1 MLTFFSQAFYPPLSL
16 TVHESG
22 KGVQQSVGVWCVMK
36 CRGLFVASALS
47 LAVFLHAPV
56 SVAAAPAGK
65 DAGDNGVALLLVEAI
80 DALQEGQAAMAE
92 RLLTRA
98 IDSGR
103 LEPEALA
110 NALVNRAL
118 ARQKLGRDKEA
129 IRDYSAALKIDAL
142 SGHARA
148 VALYN
153 RGLAHRRLGMPA
165 RAAEDF
171 TSAIYLDPRFA
182 AAYFSRGNV
191 LFRAGQN
198 LFALADYEKALK
210 YGYEKPHLVHY
221 ALALV
226 NLALDRREEAREQ
239 LRMALEQKP
248 DYAPARRQLA
258 SLMRADGI
266 RLAELPP
273 KGTGPAAKDTPAS
286 RKLAA
291 MAERNRTNL
300 RRKARPL
307 PVPPGEVETPV
318 RRDERKPAADGLLVA
333 SVDAARPAKTAKAAR
348 KPRRK
353 QAPAI
358 AEKRPAIARIA
369 AAAKAGAGTGAG
381 AMTGTLSPTD
391 VQVMP
396 VSAPAKEQNIHAAA
410 PSAKAMRN
418 DAVKTASLG
427 PVSADA
433 AARAARAAA
442 DAARADDSVA
452 APAEPVISGWAIQ
465 LASQPSEKAAWAH
478 WKKLERKVKRVV
490 RNAKVAVMKAEI
502 PGKGTFYRVRLVGFE
517 ERKSPRRLCSRL
529 KRRGVSCYVT
539 RAGS

>member
-1 MLTFFSQAFYPPLSL
+1 MQY
-16 TVHESG
+16 
-22 KGVQQSVGVWCVMK
+22 
-36 CRGLFVASALS
+36 RDLFVASVLS
-47 LAVFLHAPV
+47 LTIFLHAPA
-56 SVAAAPAGK
+56 SALAAPDSKAR
-65 DAGDNGVALLLVEAI
+65 DERGVSLLLVEAI

-92 RLLTRA
+92 RLLTRV
-98 IDSGR
+98 IDGGK
-103 LEPEALA
+103 LEPEVLA
-110 NALVNRAL
+110 SALVNRAL
-118 ARQKLGRDKEA
+118 ARQKQGRDADA

-153 RGLAHRRLGMPA
+153 RGLAHRRLGKPA

-171 TSAIYLDPRFA
+171 TAAIYLDPRFA

-210 YGYEKPHLVHY
+210 YGYDKPHRVHY

-226 NLALDRREEAREQ
+226 NLALDRRDEAREQ
-239 LRMALEQKP
+239 LRLALEKKP
-248 DYAPARRQLA
+248 DYGPARRQLA
-258 SLMRADGI
+258 FLMKANGV

-273 KGTGPAAKDTPAS
+273 KGAGPEAGNTPAA
-286 RKLAA
+286 RRLAA

-307 PVPPGEVETPV
+307 PVAPGTMPETGAPARKDDV
-318 RRDERKPAADGLLVA
+318 RPKADALHVA
-333 SVDAARPAKTAKAAR
+333 SVSQASVFAADRARPPHGDKASTAGSERSFPVRVAGMAR
-348 KPRRK
+348 
-353 QAPAI
+353 
-358 AEKRPAIARIA
+358 
-369 AAAKAGAGTGAG
+369 AGAGTGAG

-396 VSAPAKEQNIHAAA
+396 VSAPAKEQNIHAT
-410 PSAKAMRN
+410 SR
-418 DAVKTASLG
+418 AVKDGRPGLLKTASLG
-427 PVSADA
+427 SLSANA
-433 AARAARAAA
+433 TGRAAQAGATGA
-442 DAARADDSVA
+442 GDNGMA
-452 APAEPVISGWAIQ
+452 APAEAVISGWAIQ
-465 LASQPSEKAAWAH
+465 IASQPSEKAAWAH
-478 WKKLERKVKRVV
+478 WKKLERRVKRVV

-502 PGKGTFYRVRLVGFE
+502 PGKGIFYRVRLVGFE
-517 ERKSPRRLCSRL
+517 ERKGPRRLCSRL

>member
-1 MLTFFSQAFYPPLSL
+1 
-16 TVHESG
+16 
-22 KGVQQSVGVWCVMK
+22 MK
-36 CRGLFVASALS
+36 CRGLLVASALS
-47 LAVFLHAPV
+47 LTVLLHAPV
-56 SVAAAPAGK
+56 SVTAAPAGK
-65 DAGDNGVALLLVEAI
+65 DAGGSGVALLLVEAI

-92 RLLTRA
+92 RLLSRA

-103 LEPEALA
+103 LEPETLA

-118 ARQKLGRDKEA
+118 ARQKQNRLKEA
-129 IRDYSAALKIDAL
+129 VRDYTAALKIDAL

-153 RGLAHRRLGMPA
+153 RGLAHRKLGMPA

-210 YGYEKPHLVHY
+210 YGYDKPHLVHY

-226 NLALDRREEAREQ
+226 NLALDRRDEAREQ
-239 LRMALEQKP
+239 LRLALEKNP

-258 SLMRADGI
+258 SLMKGEGI
-266 RLAELPP
+266 RLADLPP
-273 KGTGPAAKDTPAS
+273 KGTGSQARNTSAS
-286 RKLAA
+286 QKLAA
-291 MAERNRTNL
+291 MVERNRTNL

-307 PVPPGEVETPV
+307 PVAPGALPQPEAPAAK
-318 RRDERKPAADGLLVA
+318 DRKPLADDLLVA
-333 SVDAARPAKTAKAAR
+333 SVDAAPPSRATKALRQPRRGANSVAETR
-348 KPRRK
+348 KP
-353 QAPAI
+353 AL
-358 AEKRPAIARIA
+358 ARIA
-369 AAAKAGAGTGAG
+369 GAVQVGAGTGAG
-381 AMTGTLSPTD
+381 AMTGTISPAD

-410 PSAKAMRN
+410 PSAKAMRG
-418 DAVKTASLG
+418 ASLG

-433 AARAARAAA
+433 AARAAKAAGA
-442 DAARADDSVA
+442 DEGRGNDRVT
-452 APAEPVISGWAIQ
+452 APVEPVITGWAIQ
-465 LASQPSEKAAWAH
+465 IAAQPSEEAAWAH
-478 WKKLERKVKRVV
+478 WKKLERRVKRVV
-490 RNAKVAVMKAEI
+490 RNARVTVMKAEI
-502 PGKGTFYRVRLVGFE
+502 PGKGTFYRLRLVGFE
-517 ERKSPRRLCSRL
+517 ERRSPRRLCSRL